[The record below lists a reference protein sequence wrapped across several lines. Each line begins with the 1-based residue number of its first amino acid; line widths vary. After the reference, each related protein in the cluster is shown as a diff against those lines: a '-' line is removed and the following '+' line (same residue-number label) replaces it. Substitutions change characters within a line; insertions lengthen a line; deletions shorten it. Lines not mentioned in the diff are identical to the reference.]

1 MADTPHRSWA
11 QPSNAV
17 MYATGTLPKEE
28 KMAYFADAA
37 PRPIA

>member
-1 MADTPHRSWA
+1 
-11 QPSNAV
+11 